1 MSGPA
6 AARRRR
12 APSRTVVLAALAVA
26 ALAGVGP
33 LVAQPVGRTAVSDAG
48 PRWQSLSREQREV
61 LAPLENDWD
70 RLDAD
75 RKRKWTTIAARYRSL
90 PPAEQE
96 RIASRMQEWVRMS
109 PAERG
114 RARLTY
120 EEVRQVPLPERQSR
134 WQAYQSLP
142 PEQKQR
148 FESDAARRG
157 ASPAGARAAAAPAA
171 VDGVRPK
178 VNTVPAQPPATAQ
191 PRSVAPTVVRA
202 PQGATTRPVGQPATP
217 PAHQQAG
224 MPKIATTPE
233 FVNAATLLPRRGP
246 QAAAIAAPLASAP
259 SDARKGPPTSAA
271 R

>member
-1 MSGPA
+1 VTVPS

-12 APSRTVVLAALAVA
+12 APSRTAVAVAFAVA
-26 ALAGVGP
+26 ALAGVAP
-33 LVAQPVGRTAVSDAG
+33 LVAQPVGRAVAADAG
-48 PRWQSLSREQREV
+48 PRWQSLSRDQREI
-61 LAPLENDWD
+61 LAPLEGEWD

-75 RKRKWTTIAARYRSL
+75 RKRKWLAIAGRYRAL
-90 PPAEQE
+90 PAAEQE
-96 RIASRMQEWVRMS
+96 RIASRMQEWVRLS

-120 EEVRQVPLPERQSR
+120 EEVRQVPLGERQSR
-134 WQAYQSLP
+134 WEKYQSLA
-142 PEQKQR
+142 PEERQR

-157 ASPAGARAAAAPAA
+157 ASAAGSRVPVPAVSA
-171 VDGVRPK
+171 DGIRPK
-178 VNTVPAQPPATAQ
+178 VNTVPAQPSATGQ

-202 PQGATTRPVGQPATP
+202 PQGATTRPVGQAAAP

-246 QAAAIAAPLASAP
+246 QAAAVAAPPASAP
-259 SDARKGPPTSAA
+259 EPRKGPQASGAEP
-271 R
+271 